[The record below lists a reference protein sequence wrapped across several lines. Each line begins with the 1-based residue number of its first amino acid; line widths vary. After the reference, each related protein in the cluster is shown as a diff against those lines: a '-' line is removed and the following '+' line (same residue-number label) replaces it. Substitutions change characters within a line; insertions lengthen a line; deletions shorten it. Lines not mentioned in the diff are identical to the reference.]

1 MTETPH
7 TLRSFGRR
15 KGRKLRPNAQDLY
28 TDLLPTLK
36 VGEWASDAKNVT
48 IPDPLWL
55 EIGFGGGEHLAHIA
69 TSYPDIQM
77 IGCEP
82 YVNGIAGLLSQID
95 EQDIQNIRIYN
106 DDVRELLGV
115 MPEACLSRAYILY
128 PDPWPKLR
136 HHKRRLI
143 QKPLLDALA
152 RVLKSGTELR
162 IATDWADYTTWILE
176 RLLPHESFTWT
187 ATQASDWQQPWDNWI
202 PTKYEQKA
210 KREGRDSSYLI
221 FVRK

>member
-15 KGRKLRPNAQDLY
+15 KGRKLRVGAQTLY
-28 TDLLPTLK
+28 DTLLPNILVDK
-36 VGEWASDAKNVT
+36 DSPDVT
-48 IPDPLWL
+48 DKETWL

-69 TSYPDIQM
+69 TSHPDVQM

-95 EQDIQNIRIYN
+95 EQKIENIRIYT
-106 DDVRELLGV
+106 DDVRELLV
-115 MPEACLSRAYILY
+115 AMPEACLSRGYILY

-152 RVLKSGTELR
+152 RVLKSGAELR

-176 RLLPHESFTWT
+176 RLLPHEAFTWT
-187 ATQASDWQQPWDNWI
+187 ANKAANWQQPWDNWI
-202 PTKYEQKA
+202 PTRYEEKA
-210 KREGRDSSYLI
+210 IREGRDSSYLI